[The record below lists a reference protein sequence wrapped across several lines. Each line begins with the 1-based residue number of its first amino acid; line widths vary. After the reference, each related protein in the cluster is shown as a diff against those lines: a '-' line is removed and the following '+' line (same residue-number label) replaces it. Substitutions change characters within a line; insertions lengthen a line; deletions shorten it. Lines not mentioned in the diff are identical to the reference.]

1 VLLYA
6 TLCGLL
12 VELRAAQAAL
22 ARRHA
27 PRTVVTAADLALA
40 RARRWCFLRRWRGAG
55 DVR

>member
-12 VELRAAQAAL
+12 VGLRAAQAPL
-22 ARRHA
+22 VRRHV

-40 RARRWCFLRRWRGAG
+40 RARRRCPLRAR
-55 DVR
+55 